1 MTASK
6 WKVCTGVE
14 DRLMLTAT
22 TGWMFCCYSSGPEPA
37 SLPSAAEL
45 LLASSTDSGRVR
57 LEHANVLARVS
68 DVLVWCP
75 SMFGFRHII
84 FHQLKLHAALNGP
97 SHDPKF
103 KMDNFLF
110 YFFVDLIL
118 IDWTAHA
125 QDLQNMY
132 FCQVSWVSDHVYA
145 GRNINSSHFNTVL
158 MLGSFDCTYIQ
169 VNSGYQLQ

>member
-57 LEHANVLARVS
+57 LEHANVLAWVS

-103 KMDNFLF
+103 KMDNFLLGLGN
-110 YFFVDLIL
+110 DTTRL
-118 IDWTAHA
+118 
-125 QDLQNMY
+125 
-132 FCQVSWVSDHVYA
+132 FCRSDSDRLNCPCARLTEYV
-145 GRNINSSHFNTVL
+145 FL
-158 MLGSFDCTYIQ
+158 PSFMSFWSCLCWQKY
-169 VNSGYQLQ
+169 